1 MKIQVLG
8 KINCGFPV
16 SGYDTKEESLDFNQ
30 LLFKRKSS
38 TYCLRAYGRS
48 MEPLIFLD
56 DILVVD
62 RALRPV
68 NNDLVIAEIDGMF
81 TAKRIL
87 IEKDRAILKPENPE
101 FKPIEVK
108 EELNIFGIITAIV
121 RQLRRS

>member
-16 SGYDTKEESLDFNQ
+16 PGYDTKEESLDFNQ

-38 TYCLRAYGRS
+38 TYCLRSYGRS
-48 MEPLIFLD
+48 MEPLIFVD

-62 RALRPV
+62 RALKPR
-68 NNDLVIAEIDGMF
+68 NNDLVIAEIDGLF

-87 IEKDRAILKPENPE
+87 IKADKVILKPENPE

-108 EELNIFGIITAIV
+108 EELNIFGVITAIV
-121 RQLRRS
+121 RQLRRN